1 MDWLGDRRDKMVSRV
16 YKGIP
21 DSMRGFAWKLLLDI
35 DRKKE
40 EQRGRYKE
48 MRSLARRFSPDIRQ
62 IDLDVN
68 RTYRDHIDFRERY
81 GERQVM
87 LFHVLAAYSVYNTE
101 IGYCQGMSQIAALLL
116 MYLHDE
122 EDTFWGLSQL
132 MVMNKYA
139 MHGFFIQGFPRLLR
153 FQAHHDRILKKYL
166 PKLKKHLDKN
176 GIDTG
181 IYTLKWFFQCFLDR
195 IPFSLTLRI
204 WDLYILEGE
213 RIMTVMAYNI
223 LRMHRRFLM
232 RLGCDE
238 LIEHLQINLEKDFGY
253 TDDDVVKE
261 LSEALSDL
269 GSKRMD
275 TAGRPNDD
283 ELPKSP
289 FGLAAQQMAQLGVK
303 SAGMRT
309 GLTEKEREI
318 SANAI
323 QRHVET
329 EERVSRLRAQHSTL
343 DEEDEEDGGS
353 DVSLNETQSIP
364 GGTLDTSGGGASSS
378 HRTSAQF
385 HNTSSG
391 GGGDN
396 SSSRT
401 NSRHAHSAGA
411 NSSEAIQRLDES
423 VRMMMTEAT
432 NINGGNGIGGDDDDD
447 VIDGGKAVKSAK
459 DPKRY
464 SSQSYTAASSSS
476 LKKKVSKKSKN
487 NGVLSS
493 SVQEVNRRTVINK
506 SDVVRINV
514 SYQPDDV
521 VTVSNSTNNSVVEG
535 GGSPNKRGGAESR

>member
-1 MDWLGDRRDKMVSRV
+1 MILLWLVPLKVLVS
-16 YKGIP
+16 
-21 DSMRGFAWKLLLDI
+21 S
-35 DRKKE
+35 E
-40 EQRGRYKE
+40 EPGV
-48 MRSLARRFSPDIRQ
+48 A
-62 IDLDVN
+62 
-68 RTYRDHIDFRERY
+68 
-81 GERQVM
+81 
-87 LFHVLAAYSVYNTE
+87 
-101 IGYCQGMSQIAALLL
+101 
-116 MYLHDE
+116 
-122 EDTFWGLSQL
+122 FWGLSQL

-139 MHGFFIQGFPRLLR
+139 MHGFFIQGFPKLLR

-213 RIMTVMAYNI
+213 RIMTCMAYNI
-223 LRMHRRFLM
+223 LRMHRRYLM

-253 TDDDVVKE
+253 TDDDVVNE
-261 LSEALSDL
+261 LKEALSDL

-275 TAGRPNDD
+275 TAGRPSDE

-289 FGLAAQQMAQLGVK
+289 FGLAAQQMERLEANSGV
-303 SAGMRT
+303 RT

-343 DEEDEEDGGS
+343 DEEDEEDEIGGS
-353 DVSLNETQSIP
+353 EVSLNETQSIP
-364 GGTLDTSGGGASSS
+364 GGTLDTSYGAASSS

-396 SSSRT
+396 SSSRA

-411 NSSEAIQRLDES
+411 NSSSEAIQRLDES

-432 NINGGNGIGGDDDDD
+432 NINGGNGYDDDD
-447 VIDGGKAVKSAK
+447 VVTSSGK
-459 DPKRY
+459 PKRY
-464 SSQSYTAASSSS
+464 SSQSYTAAASSSS
-476 LKKKVSKKSKN
+476 LKKKVSKKSTN
-487 NGVLSS
+487 NGVLST
-493 SVQEVNRRTVINK
+493 SVQEVSRQSSSTVISK
-506 SDVVRINV
+506 SDVVRIHV
-514 SYQPDDV
+514 PYQPDDI
-521 VTVSNSTNNSVVEG
+521 VTVSNSSANVVENPHD
-535 GGSPNKRGGAESR
+535 SRSRGGAESR